1 MENRLRPAAGT
12 ARMSARRISLIY
24 LVAAGAWILASDL
37 LLSSLINPQRWPWFS
52 AQKGLFFVAATTLM
66 LYGLL
71 RRTFGSLE
79 ASEERLRT
87 AVEHMP
93 VMMAAFDNTGRV
105 LVWNRECERITRY
118 SADDIIG
125 NPRWMELLF
134 PDPGRRS
141 RMQAEWATRGG
152 EFRDWEWQV
161 ACASGAPR
169 IISWASVA
177 GRVPIPGWA
186 SWGVGVD
193 ITDRRRVEEQFRQ
206 AQKMEAVGRL
216 AGGVAHDFNNL
227 LTVIGGYT
235 AVLLATLP
243 YGERERHQ
251 LEQIEKA
258 CERAAALTR
267 QLLLFSRKKPLEAT
281 VLSLNEVVGEVQRM
295 IARLIG
301 EDIRLAVCLDPAA
314 PCVKADRV
322 LMEQAIINL
331 AINARDAMPHGG
343 TLTLTSAEAVL
354 DAPRGAHGGEIPPGR
369 YALLRVEDTGTG
381 MDAETAAQAF
391 EPFFTTKEPGK
402 GTGLGLSTVFGTIQ
416 QSGGYVSLETSPG
429 RGTSFSMYFPP
440 AAVDTRAQP
449 GSGKAVDGA
458 ARGTVLVVEDEE
470 AVRTLAAYILRERG
484 HTVIEANGGEE
495 ALHIC
500 REHVGPIDVLVTDV
514 IMPGISGGA
523 LAGAVAML
531 RPGLRTVFIS
541 GYSDDTLV
549 AHGVAANDATFVQ
562 KPFTAQQLAM
572 AVEGALPA
580 E

>member
-1 MENRLRPAAGT
+1 MENSLRPAAGA
-12 ARMSARRISLIY
+12 ARRNALRISLIY
-24 LVAAGAWILASDL
+24 LVAAGAWILTSDF
-37 LLSSLINPQRWPWFS
+37 LLSALVNPQRWPRFS
-52 AQKGLFFVAATTLM
+52 TQKGLFFVAATTLI

-93 VMMAAFDNTGRV
+93 VMMAAFDDAGSV
-105 LVWNRECERITRY
+105 VVWNRECERITRY

-141 RMQAEWATRGG
+141 RMQAEWGARGG
-152 EFRDWEWQV
+152 EFRDWEWEV

-186 SWGVGVD
+186 RWGVGVD

-235 AVLLATLP
+235 AVLLATHP
-243 YGERERHQ
+243 SGERGRQQ

-267 QLLLFSRKKPLEAT
+267 QLLLFSRKRPLETT
-281 VLSLNEVVGEVQRM
+281 VVSLNDIVGDVQKM

-301 EDIRLAVCLDPAA
+301 EDIRLVVCPDPAA
-314 PCVKADRV
+314 PCVKADRG
-322 LMEQAIINL
+322 LIEQAIINL
-331 AINARDAMPHGG
+331 AVNARDAMPQGG
-343 TLTLTSAEAVL
+343 TITLTTAEAVL
-354 DAPRGAHGGEIPPGR
+354 DAPLGAHGGEIPPGR
-369 YALLRVEDTGTG
+369 YALLRVADTGTG
-381 MDAETAAQAF
+381 MDPETAAQAF

-402 GTGLGLSTVFGTIQ
+402 GTGLGLSTVFGTIR
-416 QSGGYVSLETSPG
+416 QSGGYVSLVTNPG
-429 RGTSFSMYFPP
+429 RGAAFSLFFPP
-440 AAVDTRAQP
+440 VEGDASPQTASD
-449 GSGKAVDGA
+449 KAPTGA
-458 ARGTVLVVEDEE
+458 PRGTVLVVEDED
-470 AVRTLAAYILRERG
+470 AVRTLAALILRSRG
-484 HTVIEANGGEE
+484 HTVIEASGGEE
-495 ALHIC
+495 ALHVC
-500 REHVGPIDVLVTDV
+500 RDHIGPIDVLVTDV

-523 LAGAVAML
+523 LAGAAVMF

-541 GYSDDTLV
+541 GYSDDALV
-549 AHGVAANDATFVQ
+549 MHGIAANDAAFVQ
-562 KPFTAQQLAM
+562 KPFTPEQLAK